1 MSETFGQAP
10 HMPGIVGRRIRKS
23 KVKFSNH
30 EEYSYSI
37 FTSLECEH
45 MSPCE

>member
-10 HMPGIVGRRIRKS
+10 QMPGIVGRHIRKS

-30 EEYSYSI
+30 EEYSYRI
-37 FTSLECEH
+37 Y
-45 MSPCE
+45 